1 MTARKQPP
9 PADSLIKKTSSRL
22 QSRARTGIPCF
33 KMPHTPEESII
44 LKSSSPATAMDSQH
58 RQQHLHGFPIIAGQ
72 KVFIAT
78 TDDNIP
84 LNTFVCAFDFN
95 SGKLLWKFR
104 TANSV
109 KNTIAYE
116 NGIVIAQDAACNL
129 YALDAES
136 GKLLWKQYIKLNSY
150 PYLTEGIT
158 IDKGVVYAGIG
169 AGLSAYDLKD
179 RTNNMD

>member
-1 MTARKQPP
+1 MA
-9 PADSLIKKTSSRL
+9 S
-22 QSRARTGIPCF
+22 
-33 KMPHTPEESII
+33 
-44 LKSSSPATAMDSQH
+44 
-58 RQQHLHGFPIIAGQ
+58 PIIAGQ

-116 NGIVIAQDAACNL
+116 NGIVIAQDAAICTLWMQNPEN
-129 YALDAES
+129 YS
-136 GKLLWKQYIKLNSY
+136 G
-150 PYLTEGIT
+150 
-158 IDKGVVYAGIG
+158 
-169 AGLSAYDLKD
+169 
-179 RTNNMD
+179 NNISN